1 MVAGREIMCSWP
13 ADFYEIETIIVRT
26 HDRLVKLPRNSLAI
40 SLSLN
45 IFDGPPT
52 PLLVVTCTQ
61 YRLWEEAGGSVKFSV
76 GGYFYVGASPRS
88 VHQRRDIVFI
98 DKCYAAAA
106 CANHSQFHLTTREM
120 RTWLDRL
127 FVGGNKRDEREMDRR
142 GRLFKE
148 TNDKIRH
155 SDQVSARQRNRQC
168 NCWQS
173 DHELKE
179 RKTVK

>member
-1 MVAGREIMCSWP
+1 MDLLLLCSSSH
-13 ADFYEIETIIVRT
+13 ARNIVFGKKQEVRSN
-26 HDRLVKLPRNSLAI
+26 RQS
-40 SLSLN
+40 
-45 IFDGPPT
+45 
-52 PLLVVTCTQ
+52 
-61 YRLWEEAGGSVKFSV
+61 FSV